1 MSFLQRIENI
11 FPSTETTAKPWK
23 DYLKKDEDLPI
34 LEPFFRFQNRLGCN
48 NASMNNQE
56 KQSFE
61 HYKKCLKEY
70 AEEEFI
76 LQRSVKQFDTDSIL
90 QAFGYQHDYDYEDKF
105 TDEEDYKEC
114 VNELSETTK
123 PSTNLFPEL
132 EYPLIAV
139 VWIESDHDR
148 SGPCGICCVDFIEKK
163 EFDK

>member
-1 MSFLQRIENI
+1 MAPAAGAASSPGSCRAAPSLQPR
-11 FPSTETTAKPWK
+11 
-23 DYLKKDEDLPI
+23 
-34 LEPFFRFQNRLGCN
+34 
-48 NASMNNQE
+48 
-56 KQSFE
+56 
-61 HYKKCLKEY
+61 
-70 AEEEFI
+70 
-76 LQRSVKQFDTDSIL
+76 DSR
-90 QAFGYQHDYDYEDKF
+90 QALSCCSPGQF